1 MFDLGIAT
9 HWEWMSIG
17 VLFMIL
23 EIITPGVF
31 FIWIGTGAVVTGLLS
46 LLFGIETF
54 YVLGPIFAIL
64 SGIAVWLG
72 RKIMKKKQADDNSL
86 NNRGGRFLG
95 QVYNV
100 VVDIDNGRGKIGID
114 DTQWLVVCD
123 TDIKAGKKVKV
134 ISIDGTTLKVE
145 PVD

>member
-17 VLFMIL
+17 VFFMIL
-23 EIITPGVF
+23 EVITPGVF
-31 FIWIGTGAVVTGLLS
+31 FIWIGVGAVLTGLLS
-46 LLFGIETF
+46 LIFGIESF
-54 YVLGPIFAIL
+54 YVLGLVFAVL
-64 SGIAVWLG
+64 SGISVWLG

-100 VVDIDNGRGKIGID
+100 AVDIVNGRGKINID
-114 DTQWLVVCD
+114 DSQWLVICE
-123 TDIKAGKKVKV
+123 TDVEAGKKVKV
-134 ISIDGTTLKVE
+134 VSIDGTTLKVE
-145 PVD
+145 PVE